1 MVFDLLSLS
10 CLAFAMPI
18 NVYTGLQRSGKSYEV
33 VSEVILNA
41 IANGRRVVTNV
52 DGVSNELIRE
62 YVAKK
67 FSLTLEVLGTVHHVA
82 TEDINDPKF
91 FPYFDDKKGTHT
103 DTVVQPGDL
112 VCIDEA
118 WRVWPESGVKIH
130 PNHRSFLLEHGHF
143 TNEKTG
149 VACDIVLMVQSM
161 GTLNRFVTRVV
172 AFSFRT
178 HKKVSL
184 GFGSVYSLNMWEGS
198 KQTKATLI
206 GTWVRKYNPE
216 IFPLYKSFKDG
227 ASGKTVNVDKR
238 QNILASKK
246 LWFLVGGLLIMIPV
260 AVYFVWRFFHP
271 PESKSAIALIAP
283 VAAAPRLTS
292 AADAVTTSRIAGFAL
307 LDGVSYVVVVSGSRI
322 RFFHPSMLRGVQP
335 SQFLVAD
342 GETIYR

>member
-1 MVFDLLSLS
+1 
-10 CLAFAMPI
+10 MPI

-41 IANGRRVVTNV
+41 IADGRRVVTNV
-52 DGVSNELIRE
+52 DGISNDLIRS
-62 YVAKK
+62 YVAEKR
-67 FSLTLEVLGTVHHVA
+67 SLSPEVLGTVHHVA
-82 TEDINDPKF
+82 TEDINHPKF
-91 FPYFDDKKGTHT
+91 FPYFDDQKGSHT

-112 VCIDEA
+112 VVIDEA
-118 WRVWPESGVKIH
+118 WRIWPETGIKIH
-130 PNHRSFLLEHGHF
+130 QNHRSFLLEHGHF

-184 GFGSVYSLNMWEGS
+184 GFGNTYSVNMWEGS

-206 GTWVRKYNPE
+206 GTWVRKYRKE
-216 IFPLYKSFKDG
+216 IFPLYCSFKGG
-227 ASGKTVNVDKR
+227 AAGKTVDVDKR

-246 LWFLVGGLLIMIPV
+246 LWFIVGGIVVLIPV

-271 PESKSAIALIAP
+271 PPSKNAAQLTVP
-283 VAAAPRLTS
+283 VAAVAPKLTS
-292 AADAVTTSRIAGFAL
+292 PTDAPGASRILGFATINGL
-307 LDGVSYVVVVSGSRI
+307 SYVVVSAGGHI
-322 RFFHPSMLRGVQP
+322 RFFAPSLLRGVPP
-335 SQFLVAD
+335 SQFLVVD
-342 GETIYR
+342 GETINR